1 MDIYEPTK
9 FTLNKLFPHVVKG
22 GIILLDDYNT
32 VFGATKAVDEFLNL
46 NKSLEIKKLNFNKTP
61 SYIIKV

>member
-1 MDIYEPTK
+1 M
-9 FTLNKLFPHVVKG
+9 KG

-32 VFGATKAVDEFLNL
+32 VFGATNAVDEFLNL
-46 NKSLEIKKLNFNKTP
+46 NKNLEIKKLNFNKKP